1 MSRAAGWRGCGVA
14 RGANGH
20 SRGTC
25 GGRRRVHAPHGG
37 DVDQPR
43 LYMCVLRGCV
53 WSCHPSKS
61 NANQQRGQGGGA
73 GGAYRK
79 PEWSSSKE
87 WKHAN
92 SSPFCCSVSFDSGPM
107 LSESPSSSL
116 PPLVLSRPRCDF
128 ASRDFRRKSPDWTMA
143 GTRPSPRAPLSRR
156 REARQCGRL
165 TQRESPFSLLP
176 GRSDAAEREEVL
188 TSHTAAQTFRAG
200 GGSHPP
206 ACPLRLRRD
215 PRRTSPF
222 VATTASYTIQVR
234 PGPPTPNTSP
244 PASPPTVLGRRAA
257 GHHPQRCRSPLLPRV
272 AAVRASSSPGPPL
285 QTRARAAE
293 TPHTRH
299 VSLCSVADPVTDRL
313 ASRPRA
319 QISHPYHNVER
330 QPSHPW
336 LRQPAP

>member
-188 TSHTAAQTFRAG
+188 TSHTAR
-200 GGSHPP
+200 
-206 ACPLRLRRD
+206 
-215 PRRTSPF
+215 PRRFELEAPGLPPPFAFAATPDAHRLSSPRLHRTRSRCGQARRPRTRRRRRPRRPF
-222 VATTASYTIQVR
+222 SAAAPLATTRNAVAAPCCRVLR
-234 PGPPTPNTSP
+234 PCARRRRLGHLFRL
-244 PASPPTVLGRRAA
+244 ALGR
-257 GHHPQRCRSPLLPRV
+257 QK
-272 AAVRASSSPGPPL
+272 
-285 QTRARAAE
+285 

>member
-188 TSHTAAQTFRAG
+188 TSHTARPRRFELEG
-200 GGSHPP
+200 GATPP
-206 ACPLRLRRD
+206 ACPLPSPSPRPPTHIAFRRHD
-215 PRRTSPF
+215 CIVHDPGAARPADPEHVAAGVPADRSRPPRRWP
-222 VATTASYTIQVR
+222 
-234 PGPPTPNTSP
+234 P
-244 PASPPTVLGRRAA
+244 PATLSQPLAA
-257 GHHPQRCRSPLLPRV
+257 ACCG
-272 AAVRASSSPGPPL
+272 
-285 QTRARAAE
+285 RARVVVAWATSSDSRSGGRD
-293 TPHTRH
+293 TPYTPCFA
-299 VSLCSVADPVTDRL
+299 LL
-313 ASRPRA
+313 GG
-319 QISHPYHNVER
+319 
-330 QPSHPW
+330 
-336 LRQPAP
+336 